1 MPQSSQRLTPR
12 NFPVS
17 TPQLFTGSA
26 RQLSLTAIITTGA
39 HSDSSSGN
47 DEKTHV
53 LEDSAAEIPKTETNP
68 SGSKMRFVTLA
79 SVGTPC
85 LQRSALLYLP
95 ISINNYIY
103 SETEREGERERE
115 KKRERREMNTTQ
127 HRRSSACRGQQR
139 FRRRHDMNRVGY
151 KYP

>member
-1 MPQSSQRLTPR
+1 M
-12 NFPVS
+12 S

-26 RQLSLTAIITTGA
+26 RKLSLTAIITTGA

-53 LEDSAAEIPKTETNP
+53 LEDILRAEFAAEIPKTETNP

-85 LQRSALLYLP
+85 LRRSALLYLP
-95 ISINNYIY
+95 ISINIYIY
-103 SETEREGERERE
+103 SETERERERERE
-115 KKRERREMNTTQ
+115 KKREERNRE
-127 HRRSSACRGQQR
+127 
-139 FRRRHDMNRVGY
+139 
-151 KYP
+151 K